1 MAKSFVQ
8 LRSALDGIME
18 EKEAAI
24 QKAAREIAVN
34 LSAASGSKESKAETI
49 ENLLKGWSD
58 ADKFQIM
65 KYAFVHMC

>member
-1 MAKSFVQ
+1 MSKSFVQ

-18 EKEAAI
+18 EKETAI

-34 LSAASGSKESKAETI
+34 LSATSGSKESKAETI

>member
-1 MAKSFVQ
+1 MSKSFVQ

-34 LSAASGSKESKAETI
+34 LSTTSGSKESKAETI

-58 ADKFQIM
+58 VDKFQIM